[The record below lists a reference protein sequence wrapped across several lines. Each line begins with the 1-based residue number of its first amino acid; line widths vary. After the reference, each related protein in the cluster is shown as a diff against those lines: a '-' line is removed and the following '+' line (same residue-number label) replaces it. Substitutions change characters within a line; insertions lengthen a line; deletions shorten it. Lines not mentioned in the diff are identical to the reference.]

1 MNKEWKRLDNRYHSN
16 EDRTLEIGERDE
28 EDEERE
34 KEKGIKKILNKKCS
48 RNKEHKE
55 IWKIR
60 TKSCKIM
67 VKYIDHIKSSAKN

>member
-34 KEKGIKKILNKKCS
+34 KEKGIKKS
-48 RNKEHKE
+48 
-55 IWKIR
+55 
-60 TKSCKIM
+60 
-67 VKYIDHIKSSAKN
+67 